1 MSQICYRW
9 GFTNIWWNNANWTW
23 SECQLVRD
31 IVSGALPPDEWQKNK
46 EKKKQLIRLICK
58 VKKEYFDES
67 KMVRDDLKVSV
78 NDVKL
83 VVKTMTGIELDI
95 KM

>member
-1 MSQICYRW
+1 MLICRIW
-9 GFTNIWWNNANWTW
+9 GMTDIIWKNANWTW